1 MINIT
6 LAGISFVDLPHI
18 TSKSYD
24 DFGQLVKGE
33 EAYVVREEGAD
44 WDTDG
49 RPAYSF
55 RLGSGHI
62 GYCPLQET
70 AKEEWIRAKD
80 GYKKVWKDGYEQLTA
95 KQLRLASIQLRK
107 NNQLPQFH
115 EWAFVGTET
124 MRPKLAYLDMK
135 KIYIEVVR
143 DHIYT
148 ELTRNN
154 ANPRCMVQPVYF
166 NEGEG
171 INYEERGEICS
182 IKATFDI
189 D

>member
-6 LAGISFVDLPHI
+6 LAGISFVDLPYI
-18 TSKSYD
+18 TSQSRD
-24 DFGQLVKGE
+24 AFGQLVKGE
-33 EAYVVREEGAD
+33 EAYVVREEGED
-44 WDTDG
+44 WDSDG

-80 GYKKVWKDGYEQLTA
+80 GYKKVWKEGYEELS
-95 KQLRLASIQLRK
+95 KKELRLASMQLQK
-107 NNQLPQFH
+107 NGQLPQFH
-115 EWAFVGTET
+115 DWVFAGTET
-124 MRPKLAYLDMK
+124 MRRKLAYFRDRC
-135 KIYIEVVR
+135 IYIEMVR
-143 DHIYT
+143 DYLYCEII
-148 ELTRNN
+148 RNHET
-154 ANPRCMVQPVYF
+154 PRCMVQPVYF

-171 INYEERGEICS
+171 INYEERGDVCS
-182 IKATFDI
+182 VVATFDI